1 MAPHLLYRG
10 SMKLD
15 SEGKASVAPPGQLRE
30 NQLKPSIL
38 VIDDDQGFCSVL
50 HSVLSR
56 GGYEVT
62 AVSDGHLALK
72 LYEQNKYDLIL
83 SDLIMPDLDG
93 VGLIMALRKMNPDA
107 TILAMSGG
115 GVVPADTY
123 LRLASAFRV
132 NAVLRK
138 PFAMSHLLE
147 VVKQELSRSPVRALG
162 EPTDLTQSRD
172 SSH

>member
-1 MAPHLLYRG
+1 MAPHLLQSG

-15 SEGKASVAPPGQLRE
+15 PAGQPPVAPPGQPRH
-30 NQLKPSIL
+30 NQRQPSIL

-56 GGYEVT
+56 DGYQVT

-72 LYEQNKYDLIL
+72 LYDQNKYDLVI
-83 SDLIMPDLDG
+83 SDLIMPELDG
-93 VGLIMALRKMNPDA
+93 VGLIMGLRKIHPEA
-107 TILAMSGG
+107 AILAMSGG
-115 GVVPADTY
+115 GVVPAETY
-123 LRLASAFRV
+123 LRLATAFRV

-147 VVKQELSRSPVRALG
+147 VVKQELTRKPVLAAVSNG
-162 EPTDLTQSRD
+162 
-172 SSH
+172 